1 MTTTI
6 QMGIVV
12 CMVDLAAPELP
23 ALTPG
28 ARRLL
33 DAASALFYDRG
44 VHAVGVDTIAEA
56 AGVTKKTLYD
66 RFGSKEVLVVSY
78 LQHRD
83 ARWRAHLAAE
93 LALVPDPGPARV
105 LTVFDATLT
114 WAPDNSPKGCGVINA
129 RAEVGRP
136 DEGGPVLPELTRQ
149 KRWMLGL
156 FADLLAEAG
165 LGGTGR
171 SHGRGPDGRGPDDDV
186 LARQLM
192 LLHEGAL
199 VTLGMATFPRPV
211 EAAREVAAALLAG
224 TAATTGAAATTAA
237 AGTTASS

>member
-1 MTTTI
+1 
-6 QMGIVV
+6 MGIVK

-33 DAASALFYDRG
+33 DAASVLFYDRG

-66 RFGSKEVLVVSY
+66 RFGSKEALVVSY

-93 LALVPDPGPARV
+93 LARVPEPGPARV

-114 WAPDNSPKGCGVINA
+114 WTPDNSPKGCGVINA
-129 RAEVGRP
+129 RAEVGGP
-136 DEGGPVLPELTRQ
+136 DHDGPVLPELTRQ

-156 FADLLAEAG
+156 FADLLAEAR

-171 SHGRGPDGRGPDDDV
+171 GAEGDDDA

-211 EAAREVAAALLAG
+211 EAAREVAATLLA
-224 TAATTGAAATTAA
+224 GAAATAAA
-237 AGTTASS
+237 AGTA

>member
-1 MTTTI
+1 
-6 QMGIVV
+6 MGIVV

-66 RFGSKEVLVVSY
+66 RFGSKEALVVSY

-93 LALVPDPGPARV
+93 LARVPEPGPARV

-114 WAPDNSPKGCGVINA
+114 WAPDNSPKGCGVVNA
-129 RAEVGRP
+129 RAEVGGP

-156 FADLLAEAG
+156 FADLVAEAR

-171 SHGRGPDGRGPDDDV
+171 GAEVDDDA

-211 EAAREVAAALLAG
+211 EAAREVAATLLA
-224 TAATTGAAATTAA
+224 GAAATAAA
-237 AGTTASS
+237 AGTA

>member
-1 MTTTI
+1 MPLTI
-6 QMGIVV
+6 QVGIVEG
-12 CMVDLAAPELP
+12 MVDLTAPELP
-23 ALTPG
+23 SLTPG

-33 DAASALFYDRG
+33 DAASGLFYDRG

-66 RFGSKEVLVVSY
+66 RFGSKEALVVSY

-93 LALVPDPGPARV
+93 LARTPEPGPERV
-105 LTVFDATLT
+105 LAVFDATLS
-114 WAPDNSPKGCGVINA
+114 WAAENSPKGCGVINA
-129 RAEVGRP
+129 RAEVGGP
-136 DEGGPVLPELTRQ
+136 DDGGPVLPELTRQ
-149 KRWMLGL
+149 KRWMLAL
-156 FADLLAEAG
+156 VADLLAEAG
-165 LGGTGR
+165 LGR
-171 SHGRGPDGRGPDDDV
+171 DDDGA

-211 EAAREVAAALLAG
+211 ETARDLAAALLA
-224 TAATTGAAATTAA
+224 AARRP
-237 AGTTASS
+237 

>member
-1 MTTTI
+1 
-6 QMGIVV
+6 MGIVK

-33 DAASALFYDRG
+33 DAASVLFYDRG

-66 RFGSKEVLVVSY
+66 RFGSKEALVVSY

-93 LALVPDPGPARV
+93 LARVPEPGPARV

-114 WAPDNSPKGCGVINA
+114 WTPDNSPKGCGVINA
-129 RAEVGRP
+129 RAEVGGP
-136 DEGGPVLPELTRQ
+136 DHDGPVLPELTRQ

-165 LGGTGR
+165 LGR
-171 SHGRGPDGRGPDDDV
+171 DDDGA

-199 VTLGMATFPRPV
+199 VTLGMATFPQPV
-211 EAAREVAAALLAG
+211 ETARDLAAALLAG
-224 TAATTGAAATTAA
+224 
-237 AGTTASS
+237 AGRP